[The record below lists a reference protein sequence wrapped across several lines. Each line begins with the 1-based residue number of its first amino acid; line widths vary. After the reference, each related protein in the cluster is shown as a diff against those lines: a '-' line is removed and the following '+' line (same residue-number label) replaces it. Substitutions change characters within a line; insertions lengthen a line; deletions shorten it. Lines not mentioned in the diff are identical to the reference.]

1 MNCHHPIN
9 FAALLLVLVTLYVVE
24 CKKKD
29 RNVPHGHFGTLKPHV
44 PGPLLDVTLQPAD
57 EKQLS
62 AGKSVMKQVLPKPGD
77 KDEEAA
83 GGVFC
88 VQDIEAPKQA
98 VWRQILGM
106 DEYVS
111 KVAKVL
117 ECKNYDVY
125 KNDDGTITIKTRQRL
140 GVLPGY
146 SVSECWLVSSSIHR
160 LTARLV

>member
-1 MNCHHPIN
+1 MNCHYY
-9 FAALLLVLVTLYVVE
+9 LLLVVLVLATISFVDS
-24 CKKKD
+24 KKKD
-29 RNVPHGHFGTLKPHV
+29 RNVPHGHFGILKPHV

-57 EKQLS
+57 EKELS
-62 AGKSVMKQVLPKPGD
+62 SGKSVMKQVLPKPGD
-77 KDEEAA
+77 KDEESA

-117 ECKNYDVY
+117 ECKNYDVN
-125 KNDDGTITIKTRQRL
+125 KNQDGTITIKTRQRL

-146 SVSECWLVSSSIHR
+146 SVSECWLSFS
-160 LTARLV
+160 